1 MWNLEKCFDA
11 CIRGTYVT
19 IPADS
24 GDTERFV
31 PKLSVAATPTKDPS
45 SLILIPELSAV
56 TPVRFEPSPL
66 KDDAVII
73 PLDNLSERSTA
84 YSRAISN
91 NPRVH

>member
-1 MWNLEKCFDA
+1 MLVMPVSEA
-11 CIRGTYVT
+11 LMVT

-73 PLDNLSERSTA
+73 PLAT
-84 YSRAISN
+84 I
-91 NPRVH
+91 